1 MFKFL
6 PALLLCAAAAF
17 AGNAAANINGSVD
30 TGWGGIE
37 SGRVRVPFNGGGD
50 GYDVPMAVRVLA
62 DGRLVSIGV
71 AAVSGNQRHVAVAVR
86 KADGTADTSVAP
98 NGRYILPI
106 TGVLFATRA
115 AAIEADGSYYVVGQA
130 PDQQQLRVWHHTLA
144 GVQIAA
150 PADIGTANSVF
161 DASFAM
167 LDPNNRLMIA
177 GNRRPVGSS
186 GDSGYDGFVTRLSAG
201 TSELDPAFGGLRSVT
216 FDNNRRDDIVAIAMV
231 GENYALCGRVGSLSN
246 SAKLGF
252 GIALMSRSGG
262 LLSSFNGNGMLV
274 DQLALGGTAA
284 ESACNDIAS
293 VKVGGERRIVITGRA
308 YTPSQLSR
316 AYVLAVDLGG
326 QLVAGTP
333 AMIDFG
339 FPGVSSGGFPLILGG
354 GSAADSGQIYL
365 IGSGNYDASGKRVIA
380 VARMNTLGSY
390 DSSWGDSG
398 TGTRIIMS
406 APAIGGTQ
414 RDLFP
419 QRITQAQGRLYL
431 GASLGLDNGDTDF
444 ALVRLSGDVIFSDR
458 ME

>member
-6 PALLLCAAAAF
+6 PALLLAAAAF
-17 AGNAAANINGSVD
+17 AGNAMANINGSVD
-30 TGWGGIE
+30 TAWGGIE
-37 SGRVRVPFNGGGD
+37 AGRVRVAFNGGGD

-62 DGRLVSIGV
+62 DGRLVSVGV
-71 AAVSGNQRHVAVAVR
+71 AAVSSNQRHLAVAVR

-106 TGVLFATRA
+106 TGVIYATRA
-115 AAIEADGSYYVVGQA
+115 AAIEADGSFYVVGQA
-130 PDQQQLRVWHHTLA
+130 PDQQQLRVWHHALNGA
-144 GVQIAA
+144 EIAP

-161 DASFAM
+161 DPTFAM

-177 GNRRPVGSS
+177 GYRRPANNGSDTS
-186 GDSGYDGFVTRLSAG
+186 YDGFVTRLSAG
-201 TSELDPAFGGLRSVT
+201 TSELDSAFGGLRSVT

-231 GENYALCGRVGSLSN
+231 GENYALCGRVGSLGN
-246 SAKLGF
+246 SAELGF

-262 LLSSFNGNGMLV
+262 LLSSFNGNGLLV
-274 DQLALGGTAA
+274 DQLALNGTAA
-284 ESACNDIAS
+284 ETACNDITS

-316 AYVLAVDLGG
+316 AYVLAVDLSG
-326 QLVAGTP
+326 QLIAGTP

-339 FPGVSSGGFPLILGG
+339 FPGVSTGGFPLILGG
-354 GSAADSGQIYL
+354 GNAADSGQIYL
-365 IGSGNYDASGKRVIA
+365 ISSGSYDASGKRVTA

-406 APAIGGTQ
+406 APAIGGSQ
-414 RDLFP
+414 RDLVP
-419 QRITQAQGRLYL
+419 RTAALGKGRIHL
-431 GASLGLDNGDTDF
+431 GSTLSLDNGDTDF

-458 ME
+458 LE